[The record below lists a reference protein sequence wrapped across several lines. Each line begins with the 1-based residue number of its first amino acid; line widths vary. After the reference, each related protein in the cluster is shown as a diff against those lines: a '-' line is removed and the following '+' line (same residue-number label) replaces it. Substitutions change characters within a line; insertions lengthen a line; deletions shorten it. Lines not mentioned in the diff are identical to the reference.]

1 MNEWFT
7 EHFAKIVAGLAAI
20 ILWFVKR
27 DVKRMETTLA
37 AHGSRL
43 TNHGDRIITLE
54 TDRITR
60 DDFEAFRKSFGH
72 DFSELR
78 SSMVS
83 TFTEGVRQVQEQLQE
98 MKVSTRA
105 ERQEMHLESREA
117 ANKISNDL
125 ARVHKRVDDLWEQR
139 RP

>member
-1 MNEWFT
+1 MKEWIA
-7 EHFAKIVAGLAAI
+7 EHFAAIVAGLGAVI
-20 ILWFVKR
+20 VWFVKR
-27 DVKRMETTLA
+27 DVKRAETTLA
-37 AHGSRL
+37 AHGARL

-60 DDFEAFRKSFGH
+60 DDFEAFRQSFGD

-78 SSMVS
+78 KSMVV
-83 TFTEGVRQVQEQLQE
+83 TFAEGVRQVQEQLLE
-98 MKVSTRA
+98 LKVSNRA
-105 ERQEMHLESREA
+105 ERQEMHLENRES